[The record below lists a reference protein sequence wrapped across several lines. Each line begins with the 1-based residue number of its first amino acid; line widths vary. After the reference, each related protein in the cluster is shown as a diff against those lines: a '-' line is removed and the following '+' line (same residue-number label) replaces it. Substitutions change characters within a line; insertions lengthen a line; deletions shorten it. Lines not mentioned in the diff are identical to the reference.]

1 LCRENVGSSIFPNFF
16 ENFCTN
22 IFMKI
27 LVNILGKHF
36 KVFFIFLYHLR
47 GTLGNTK
54 AVAVAGPAEVVDRP
68 RVMAREPVTQP
79 GLQRRTVVAGRG
91 RPWWGAESL
100 VGR

>member
-1 LCRENVGSSIFPNFF
+1 
-16 ENFCTN
+16 
-22 IFMKI
+22 MKI

-79 GLQRRTVVAGRG
+79 WL
-91 RPWWGAESL
+91 
-100 VGR
+100 